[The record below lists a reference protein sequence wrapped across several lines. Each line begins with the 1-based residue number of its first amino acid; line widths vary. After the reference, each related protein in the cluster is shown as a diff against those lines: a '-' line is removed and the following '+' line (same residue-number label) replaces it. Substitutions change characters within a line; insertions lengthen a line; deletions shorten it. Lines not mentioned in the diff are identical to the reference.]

1 MHPEPN
7 SSRPACSP
15 VLAFSSTETEIKE
28 IPFPLLL
35 RKNQTNKYT
44 ALSRTIITNHII
56 YSINQKNILKKSQP
70 PRAKLQS
77 LIPSI
82 QLPIAKPQKIPQ

>member
-28 IPFPLLL
+28 IPFPLLV

-56 YSINQKNILKKSQP
+56 YSINQKNILKKNPNHLEQNFNLS
-70 PRAKLQS
+70 S
-77 LIPSI
+77 IPFNF
-82 QLPIAKPQKIPQ
+82 P